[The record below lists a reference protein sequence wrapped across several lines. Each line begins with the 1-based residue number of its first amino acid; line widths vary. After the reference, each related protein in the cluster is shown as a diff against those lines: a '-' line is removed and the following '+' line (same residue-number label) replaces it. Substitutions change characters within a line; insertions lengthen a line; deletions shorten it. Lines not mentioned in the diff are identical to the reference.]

1 MKKNLS
7 LLCLVAM
14 LFEVHT
20 AFAGDVK
27 TEKVTLVG
35 KRIVEFVPEGYDAS
49 QTPSLTGED
58 WRSTAELDLDTTIY
72 IS

>member
-35 KRIVEFVPEGYDAS
+35 KRIVEFVPE
-49 QTPSLTGED
+49 LHH
-58 WRSTAELDLDTTIY
+58 
-72 IS
+72 

>member
-35 KRIVEFVPEGYDAS
+35 KQLHQQQVLKLKV
-49 QTPSLTGED
+49 L
-58 WRSTAELDLDTTIY
+58 
-72 IS
+72 